1 MRQRSTVAGF
11 AILNQPRATKPLDW
25 EDQSLLRLVAMQLA
39 AYLVQEE
46 TAQSLAD
53 ARQLEDFN
61 KRFAFVVHDIKNT
74 IGQLR
79 LLVSNITKFGDVK
92 EFRDDMVITLGN
104 SVERLEGMLKSL
116 TVVGGQRPTAGE
128 VHQVIDLI
136 EFIDK

>member
-1 MRQRSTVAGF
+1 
-11 AILNQPRATKPLDW
+11 
-25 EDQSLLRLVAMQLA
+25 MQLA

-104 SVERLEGMLKSL
+104 SVERLEGMLKSPRWWAPS
-116 TVVGGQRPTAGE
+116 VPPAGNF
-128 VHQVIDLI
+128 IKPLI
-136 EFIDK
+136 

>member
-1 MRQRSTVAGF
+1 NFIDNAWLVLPLRYRSSLAGF
-11 AILNQPRATKPLDW
+11 VVLNRPRASRKLDW
-25 EDQSLLRLVAMQLA
+25 EDENLVRVLALQVA
-39 AYLVQEE
+39 AYVVQEE

-61 KRFAFVVHDIKNT
+61 KRFAFIVHDIKNT

-116 TVVGGQRPTAGE
+116 TVVGQRPAN
-128 VHQVIDLI
+128 
-136 EFIDK
+136 